1 MSSNRK
7 FTPVVGFRDIIAG
20 ISLLLRFRRL
30 NLFLDLSGIDARKV
44 FVGQNAIQTDSGRL
58 RLAFLHHRDIFGFG
72 HRLLAH
78 AFQVRLHALLL
89 LPFRQVAFLARF
101 ASYGTRF
108 FVVIVAAFVFFSV
121 DAFPTVFTFTFIFI
135 FIFTFIFTSIFISI
149 FL

>member
-7 FTPVVGFRDIIAG
+7 FTPVVGFSDIIAG

-78 AFQVRLHALLL
+78 AFLLLL